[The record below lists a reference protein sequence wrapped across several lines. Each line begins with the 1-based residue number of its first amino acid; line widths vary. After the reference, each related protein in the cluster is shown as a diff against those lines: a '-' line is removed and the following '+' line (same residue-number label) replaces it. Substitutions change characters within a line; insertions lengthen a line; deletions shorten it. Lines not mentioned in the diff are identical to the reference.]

1 MNLRTHQKECVLK
14 IDAHLADN
22 NEGLIKMFCG
32 SGKSFVIYNCLLK
45 YTQSLSVVVVP
56 SINLITQFNKDYLLD
71 EMKKE
76 YNKIHYNLNWELLTI
91 CSKNE
96 LDVDTNLTTDEE
108 EIEKFVKKNT
118 CKIILITYQS
128 LETLYNVISHNDIKI
143 DLVCWDEAHHILS
156 EGIKKTLFG
165 SGINYDEDEEFD
177 EDDDDNY
184 SDIDD
189 EKLPLINFISKSL
202 YFTATPRN
210 ANGIKMYEPVN
221 TITMDDKEYEIMDD
235 ENTYNNGE
243 LNCGPMIY
251 EYIHMDG
258 VNDNIL
264 NDFNIRVDMY
274 TEKTDNNIF
283 EAISRSILESG
294 NNRVLTFHS
303 RSETKSETGSDVVSF
318 SKKIK
323 EFEKSFKKVL
333 AEFPKLK
340 NKYKKIHFKGI
351 TANTKDRV
359 KLLDKFDETPDNEI
373 YILSSCKTI
382 GEGVDTKNANMV
394 VFVDPK
400 QSQIEIIQNIGR
412 ICRKNER
419 TKNLATVL
427 IPVCVDV
434 SKYSEC
440 KNVEEKDE
448 VIRNEMSKIGN
459 FNGILNVLSAL
470 RQEDPYMFE
479 LCLKYPETFT
489 DKEITDNLKK
499 NGLKMED
506 EKLNLDELFEEYDL
520 KYDKDKN
527 ELDNFENLSIGLN
540 KNIQIVN
547 DKILEEDVYIDNKY
561 EETLHLVK
569 KDDKYVKTVSD
580 EGKIVKKLAKPHR
593 NIKPNV
599 HMNKE
604 IQVLWEIDGELNMDK
619 KIFGGYIKSTVSVNV
634 ENWKKMLEKTIKHID
649 ENNKTPSEHDKK
661 LEIKQL
667 GNWLSN
673 QKQNYKKKIGI
684 MKDKEIIKLW
694 EEFMEN
700 YKEYF
705 PTNNEIWINNLNKC
719 KNHIDDNKKTPSKHN
734 KNQEIKQLGYWLSNQ
749 KKNYVKKEKIMKDE
763 EIVKLWEEF
772 VEVYKEYFRNN
783 NEIWINNLNK
793 CKKHIDDNKKT
804 PSSTDKNQEIKHLGS
819 WLSHQKKNYEKKE
832 FIMKDV
838 KIILLWEEFVEDYRE
853 YFETNNENWINS
865 LKRCKIYIDENKKTP
880 SSIDKNQE
888 IKQLGNWLS
897 MQKNNNEKKERIM
910 KDEEIRKLWE
920 EFIENY
926 KEYFKTNNKIWI
938 DNLDECKKYIDEN
951 NEPPSKTDKKQE
963 IKQLGLWLSTQK
975 KNYSKKEYIMK
986 DEEII
991 KLWEEFIENYKE
1003 YFETNNEIWIN
1014 KLNKCKKFI
1023 DENKKRPS
1031 CSDKNNE
1038 IKQLGS
1044 WLIVQKQNYEKKEQI
1059 MKDEEI
1065 IKLWEEFIENYKEY
1079 FLTNNEIWKNN
1090 LNKCEKYIDENKKTP
1105 SSEDKNKEIKQ
1116 LGLWLLTQKQKYVK
1130 KMEIMK
1136 DEGIIKLWE
1145 EFVENYKKYIKY
1157 KPLLKSTTI
1166 KPKEKIL
1173 LQSSTSSSN
1182 PRKLSSYQELT
1193 KKMSI
1198 QNSSTTRQ
1206 MFESEPNLW
1215 NEYHDLRDHSFKGY
1229 DNQDEIPVNKIIK
1242 YLETKSSKLKIL
1254 DLGCGRNLI
1263 KTHFESN
1270 KKLDITGYDYVSF
1283 NSSKISDIS
1292 KLPEDDDNVDICV
1305 YSQSLMGSNWK
1316 EYINEGMRVLRYN
1329 GEMII
1334 SESVER
1340 YEIIKSYI
1348 NEQKYLIIKDDY
1360 LETNRWF
1367 YLYVINNK

>member
-1 MNLRTHQKECVLK
+1 MNLRTHQKECLSKV
-14 IDAHLADN
+14 DTHLADN

-45 YTQSLSVVVVP
+45 YTKNLSVVVVP
-56 SINLITQFNKDYLLD
+56 SINLITQFNKDYLLN

-76 YNKIHYNLNWELLTI
+76 YNKNHYNLKFELLTI

-96 LDVDTNLTTDEE
+96 LDANTNLTTDEE
-108 EIEKFVKKNT
+108 EIERFIKKNT

-128 LETLYNVISHNDIKI
+128 LETLYNVIFNNDIKI

-156 EGIKKTLFG
+156 VGIKKTLFG
-165 SGINYDEDEEFD
+165 SGINNDKDEEFY
-177 EDDDDNY
+177 EDDNY
-184 SDIDD
+184 SDIDED

-210 ANGIKMYEPVN
+210 ANGIKMYEPIN
-221 TITMDDKEYEIMDD
+221 NITIDDKEYEIMDD
-235 ENTYNNGE
+235 ENTYDNEE
-243 LNCGPMIY
+243 LNCGSMIY
-251 EYIHMDG
+251 EYMHMDG

-274 TEKTDNNIF
+274 TEKTDNSVF

-323 EFEKSFKKVL
+323 EFEQSFKKVL
-333 AEFPKLK
+333 IEFPKLK

-359 KLLDKFDETPDNEI
+359 KLLYKFDETPDNEI

-434 SKYSEC
+434 SKYSDC
-440 KNVEEKDE
+440 KNIEEKDE
-448 VIRNEMSKIGN
+448 VIRNEMSKVGN

-506 EKLNLDELFEEYDL
+506 VKLDLDELFEEYDL
-520 KYDKDKN
+520 KYDKSKN
-527 ELDNFENLSIGLN
+527 ELDNFENLSMGLK
-540 KNIQIVN
+540 KNIQIIN
-547 DKILEEDVYIDNKY
+547 DKILEEDIYIDNEY

-569 KDDKYVKTVSD
+569 KDDKYVKTIND
-580 EGKIVKKLAKPHR
+580 EDKNVKKLAKPHR

-599 HMNKE
+599 HINKE
-604 IQVLWEIDGELNMDK
+604 IQILWEIDGELNMDK

-634 ENWKKMLEKTIKHID
+634 ENWKKMLEKTKKHID
-649 ENNKTPSEHDKK
+649 ENNKTPSKHDENQ
-661 LEIKQL
+661 EIKQL
-667 GNWLSN
+667 GRWLSN
-673 QKQNYKKKIGI
+673 QKTNYEKKRQIMKDEEIRKLWEEFVENYKEYFKSSIEIWINNLNNCKKFIDDNKKTPSSTDKNQENKQLGQWLSNQKTNYEKKEQI

-694 EEFMEN
+694 EEFAEN

-705 PTNNEIWINNLNKC
+705 QTNNKIWINNLNKCKKFIDDNKKRPSIEDKNIEIKQLGLWLSTQKHNYEKKEFIMKNEEIILLWQEFVENYKEYFQTNNKIWINNLDKCKKHIDENKKTPSTHDKNQEIKQLGYWLSTQKKNYEKKEQIMKDEEIVELWEEFVDNYKEYFQTNNEIWINKLNKAKKYINENKKIPSCCDKNNEIKQMGQWLSCQKQNYGKKVEIMKDEEIVKLWEEFIENYKEYFQTNNDIWINNLNKTKKFIDENKKTPSSTDKNQEIKQLGQWLLVQKQNYEKKVNIMKDEEIVLLWEEFVENYKEYFQTNNEVWINNLSKC
-719 KNHIDDNKKTPSKHN
+719 KNHIDDNKKTPSKHD
-734 KNQEIKQLGYWLSNQ
+734 KNQEIKQLGYWLS
-749 KKNYVKKEKIMKDE
+749 
-763 EIVKLWEEF
+763 
-772 VEVYKEYFRNN
+772 
-783 NEIWINNLNK
+783 
-793 CKKHIDDNKKT
+793 T
-804 PSSTDKNQEIKHLGS
+804 
-819 WLSHQKKNYEKKE
+819 QKKNYEKKE
-832 FIMKDV
+832 F
-838 KIILLWEEFVEDYRE
+838 
-853 YFETNNENWINS
+853 
-865 LKRCKIYIDENKKTP
+865 
-880 SSIDKNQE
+880 
-888 IKQLGNWLS
+888 
-897 MQKNNNEKKERIM
+897 IM

-926 KEYFKTNNKIWI
+926 KEYFKTK
-938 DNLDECKKYIDEN
+938 
-951 NEPPSKTDKKQE
+951 
-963 IKQLGLWLSTQK
+963 
-975 KNYSKKEYIMK
+975 
-986 DEEII
+986 
-991 KLWEEFIENYKE
+991 
-1003 YFETNNEIWIN
+1003 
-1014 KLNKCKKFI
+1014 
-1023 DENKKRPS
+1023 
-1031 CSDKNNE
+1031 
-1038 IKQLGS
+1038 
-1044 WLIVQKQNYEKKEQI
+1044 
-1059 MKDEEI
+1059 
-1065 IKLWEEFIENYKEY
+1065 
-1079 FLTNNEIWKNN
+1079 
-1090 LNKCEKYIDENKKTP
+1090 
-1105 SSEDKNKEIKQ
+1105 SSS
-1116 LGLWLLTQKQKYVK
+1116 
-1130 KMEIMK
+1130 
-1136 DEGIIKLWE
+1136 
-1145 EFVENYKKYIKY
+1145 
-1157 KPLLKSTTI
+1157 KSTTI
-1166 KPKEKIL
+1166 KPKEEISSS
-1173 LQSSTSSSN
+1173 SSTN
-1182 PRKLSSYQELT
+1182 TRKLSPYQELT

-1198 QNSSTTRQ
+1198 QNSSTTQ
-1206 MFESEPNLW
+1206 KMFESEPKLW
-1215 NEYHDLRDHSFKGY
+1215 NKYHDSRDHSFKGY

-1254 DLGCGRNLI
+1254 DLGCGRNFI

-1292 KLPEDDDNVDICV
+1292 KLPEDNDDIDICV

-1316 EYINEGMRVLRYN
+1316 EYIDEGIRVLRYN

-1340 YEIIKSYI
+1340 YDMIKSYI
-1348 NEQKYLIIKDDY
+1348 NEQKYLIIKDEY

-1367 YLYVINNK
+1367 YLHVINNK